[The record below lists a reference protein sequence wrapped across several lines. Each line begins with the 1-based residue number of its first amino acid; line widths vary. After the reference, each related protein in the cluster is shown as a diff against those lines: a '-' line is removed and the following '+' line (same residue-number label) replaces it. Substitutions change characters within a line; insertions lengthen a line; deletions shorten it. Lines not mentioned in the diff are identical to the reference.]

1 MLKANSEKMLLRKIH
16 KKFEQ
21 CKKSEKIKMLPEIH
35 KVVSHLSDKQG
46 AAEAAIL
53 KVLQKTLLNVDK
65 VFLFAFYLFI
75 TSQKD
80 TNHCVKCE
88 ILIRKGTWRV

>member
-1 MLKANSEKMLLRKIH
+1 MH

-35 KVVSHLSDKQG
+35 KVISHLSDKQG

-53 KVLQKTLLNVDK
+53 KVLQKL
-65 VFLFAFYLFI
+65 Y
-75 TSQKD
+75 
-80 TNHCVKCE
+80 
-88 ILIRKGTWRV
+88 